1 MGSEVTTKR
10 PSLQRQLS
18 RKRPTIQQRT
28 AELAIAERDI
38 AVLKALLR
46 EASPPFGQTSER
58 REWWKR
64 RRDEELGKRGA

>member
-1 MGSEVTTKR
+1 MPK
-10 PSLQRQLS
+10 PSRQLT

-38 AVLKALLR
+38 AVLKALLW

-58 REWWKR
+58 REQWKL
-64 RRDEELGKRGA
+64 RRDEELGKRGS